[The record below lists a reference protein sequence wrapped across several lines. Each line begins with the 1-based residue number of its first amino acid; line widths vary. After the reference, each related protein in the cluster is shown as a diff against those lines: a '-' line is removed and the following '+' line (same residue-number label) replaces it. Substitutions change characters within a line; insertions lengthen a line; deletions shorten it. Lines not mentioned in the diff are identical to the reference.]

1 MSINTAGGFTGDPA
15 EAFTPP
21 ASSGC
26 CGTTPATPTAS
37 TTATSTCCGTTEAAT
52 ATGSCCDPAAKADA
66 VASGAGC
73 CS

>member
-1 MSINTAGGFTGDPA
+1 MRNETVGGFTGSPA

-26 CGTTPATPTAS
+26 CGTAPSGA

-52 ATGSCCDPAAKADA
+52 AAGSCCDPAANADA
-66 VASGAGC
+66 VTTGAGC

>member
-1 MSINTAGGFTGDPA
+1 MSNETVGGFAGNPA

-26 CGTTPATPTAS
+26 CGTTPVSPA
-37 TTATSTCCGTTEAAT
+37 TATSTCCGTTEAAT
-52 ATGSCCDPAAKADA
+52 AAGSCCDPAAKADT